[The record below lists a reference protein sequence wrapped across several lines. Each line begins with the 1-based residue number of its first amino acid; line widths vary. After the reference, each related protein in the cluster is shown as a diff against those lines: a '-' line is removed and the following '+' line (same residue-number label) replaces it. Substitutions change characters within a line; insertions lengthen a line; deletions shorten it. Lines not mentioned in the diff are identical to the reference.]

1 MGVATQAGDSTS
13 NDNNGMNIALRGMGM
28 LGHACKSRAA

>member
-13 NDNNGMNIALRGMGM
+13 NDNNGMNIALRGMGT
-28 LGHACKSRAA
+28 LDRACESRAA